1 MAELRSDNKLVI
13 ELSGEEI
20 NTFAEL
26 ISEVK
31 NAYLPPERV
40 GFQIQPKFDVP
51 EHIGEFSL
59 DMYVK
64 LFGADEEPE
73 NE

>member
-1 MAELRSDNKLVI
+1 M
-13 ELSGEEI
+13 SGEEI

-64 LFGADEEPE
+64 LFGADDEPE

>member
-1 MAELRSDNKLVI
+1 MAELRSESKLVI
-13 ELSGEEI
+13 ELAGEEI
-20 NTFAEL
+20 EIFAAL
-26 ISEVK
+26 ISEIR
-31 NAYLPPERV
+31 NAYKPPKSV

-64 LFGADEEPE
+64 LFGDETEDEE
-73 NE
+73 N